1 MKYEHL
7 PNESVRQFVYRVLN
21 NKIQLCELVPGTM
34 LSENSLAAELGVSR
48 TPVRE
53 ALQDLAAQNLVEIL
67 PQRGNRVTLLDVK
80 RIEDGFFVRQALEM
94 AVAEKLC
101 DCIQPEYY
109 EKLVKQTNEYLD
121 LSINGSLT
129 KNEFLENGFH
139 QLLFEACGKSETF
152 FHMRY
157 FSAHSN
163 RYQKLRSISDNY
175 TETFH
180 AHLEILKAIKSGDK
194 HGVRELMRLHIQKS
208 FLDVDLVRE
217 QYPQYFL

>member
-21 NKIQLCELVPGTM
+21 NKIQLCELIPGTM

-94 AVAEKLC
+94 AVVEKLC
-101 DCIQPEYY
+101 DFIEPKYY
-109 EKLVKQTNEYLD
+109 ERLVKETNKYLE
-121 LSINGSLT
+121 LSSNGRLT

-139 QLLFEACGKSETF
+139 QLLFEASGKSETF

-157 FSAHSN
+157 SSAHSN
-163 RYQKLRSISDNY
+163 RYQKLRAVNDNY
-175 TETFH
+175 TENFL
-180 AHLEILKAIKSGDK
+180 AHMEILEAIKRGDK
-194 HGVRELMRLHIQKS
+194 NGARELMRVHIQKS
-208 FLDVDLVRE
+208 FLDVDIIRE